1 MNILIIEDDLFLAEK
16 IKNLFETRIIT
27 NRVSV
32 INSLKSFYNHL
43 SIIWSY
49 DIILTD
55 IKLSNDI
62 KNNDWYE
69 IIKLIR
75 TKNTTVPI
83 IVISWNWDIDWLRYA
98 FDCWVSDYIIKPI
111 RLKELEIRVLNWFK
125 NYYLSNISFLWK
137 IHYYKDL
144 SYNLETNQFY
154 YKNEVLNLTKNN
166 KYLLSIFF
174 ANPEKIISEN
184 FLVEKIWWDFY
195 FILNRNLRVNI
206 LRLKKWLSPF
216 WLDNWIKNIR
226 WEWYLFSGK

>member
-1 MNILIIEDDLFLAEK
+1 M
-16 IKNLFETRIIT
+16 
-27 NRVSV
+27 
-32 INSLKSFYNHL
+32 
-43 SIIWSY
+43 
-49 DIILTD
+49 IILTD

-75 TKNTTVPI
+75 TKNKTVPI

-98 FDCWVSDYIIKPI
+98 FDCWASDYIIKPI

-154 YKNEVLNLTKNN
+154 YKNETLNLTKNN